1 MMIYQKDKVTG
12 GDIPRKFTDL
22 LDPKWKGRVATGH
35 PAFSGYFGQL
45 VLALRRQYGWEYF
58 EKLAKNNPRIGR
70 SGGDPLTMLNAGE
83 CLVGTSAA
91 SIALQSAGH
100 GNPIGLVF
108 PEDGSL
114 LCVGPSAVLAAA
126 PHPNAARLFQEWM
139 LSSDYSQA
147 CVDNFIMPVRT
158 DAPPLKGGKRLTD
171 TKIWTM
177 TTAEIAKGIPEVIE
191 QWRDT
196 FGS

>member
-1 MMIYQKDKVTG
+1 
-12 GDIPRKFTDL
+12 
-22 LDPKWKGRVATGH
+22 
-35 PAFSGYFGQL
+35 
-45 VLALRRQYGWEYF
+45 
-58 EKLAKNNPRIGR
+58 
-70 SGGDPLTMLNAGE
+70 MLNAGE

-91 SIALQSAGH
+91 SIALQSAAH

-108 PEDGSL
+108 PDDGSL
-114 LCVGPSAVLAAA
+114 LCVGPSAVLAKA
-126 PHPNAARLFQEWM
+126 PHPNAARLFQEWL
-139 LSSDYSQA
+139 LSAEYSQA
-147 CVDNFIMPVRT
+147 CVDNFMMPVRT
-158 DAPPLKGGKRLTD
+158 DSPPMKGGKRVTD